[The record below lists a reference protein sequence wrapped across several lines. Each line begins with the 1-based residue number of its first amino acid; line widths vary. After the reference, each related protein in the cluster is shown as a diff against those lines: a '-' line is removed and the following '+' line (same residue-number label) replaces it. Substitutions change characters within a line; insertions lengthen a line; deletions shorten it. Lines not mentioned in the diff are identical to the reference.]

1 MVTANLRLVVN
12 VARRHGR
19 RDADLA
25 DLIQEGT
32 IGMIRGVEK
41 FDPTRGY
48 KFSTY
53 AYWWIRQAI
62 SRRRTD
68 GEIYLP
74 VNVVENAGTL
84 RRVTAELELEGVR
97 NPSLEMI
104 ASRCNR
110 TVAELRNA
118 ADAMELLR
126 MSRLDAPA
134 ANADGEGSALG
145 ELVAAPGLTPW
156 ERLDQLD
163 LEPVVERLMAEAP
176 DDLALLDLYGQGYSP
191 AEVMGCS
198 QAGGRQQLREA
209 RIRLRKLAGDEALE
223 LLRAAG

>member
-1 MVTANLRLVVN
+1 MVTANLSLVVN

-74 VNVVENAGTL
+74 VNVVENAATL
-84 RRVTAELELEGVR
+84 RRVTAELGLEGVR

-145 ELVAAPGLTPW
+145 ELVAAPGPSPW

-163 LEPVVERLMAEAP
+163 FEPVVAALLAEAP
-176 DDLALLDLYGQGYSP
+176 DELALLELSLQGHRP
-191 AEVMGCS
+191 AEIMGVS
-198 QAGGRQQLREA
+198 QGRGSQLLREA
-209 RIRLRKLAGDEALE
+209 RVRLRKLAGDEALE